1 MPGAVGAGAD
11 TSHQV
16 ILSGRRTLTVDGV
29 KDVANFDDD
38 SIVLETTE
46 GTLTVR
52 GKGLKLHQLDV
63 ATGRLEASG
72 EVDSLQYA
80 ARRRTKD
87 GGSMLEKLWR

>member
-1 MPGAVGAGAD
+1 MSGAAGGDA
-11 TSHQV
+11 SHQV
-16 ILSGRRTLTVDGV
+16 VLSGRRALTVDGV

-46 GTLTVR
+46 GTLTIR

-63 ATGRLEASG
+63 TTGRLEASG

-80 ARRRTKD
+80 ARRRPSD
-87 GGSMLEKLWR
+87 GMSVLQKLWR